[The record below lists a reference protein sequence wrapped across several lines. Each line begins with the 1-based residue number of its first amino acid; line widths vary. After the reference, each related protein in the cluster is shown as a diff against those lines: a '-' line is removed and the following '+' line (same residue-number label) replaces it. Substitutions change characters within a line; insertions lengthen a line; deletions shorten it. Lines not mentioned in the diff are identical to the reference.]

1 MLSGM
6 TWAPPVRTDGRV
18 WCGERHAYPDARLA
32 VVLYRSTVQE
42 ETPLCEEHAA
52 SWRAAAEALD
62 GRDPHPEFSVSAV
75 PLADHRR
82 PAAVVGSR

>member
-1 MLSGM
+1 M

-52 SWRAAAEALD
+52 SWRAYAEEWCA
-62 GRDPHPEFSVSAV
+62 RVSVSPRV
-75 PLADHRR
+75 SVLPLADHRR
-82 PAAVVGSR
+82 PPAVVGSR